1 MEVNN
6 KGRFSVLIAE
16 DEEPAMDYLV
26 ELASKRTEFKSC
38 RCSMDGKDTLEKLL
52 NENYDI
58 LFLDI
63 NLTVISGIE
72 ILKKIKNPP
81 YVIITT
87 AYPYPALHDLNIAE
101 MDYLF
106 KPFSEDMFNNVVE
119 KAINNLNKQDHC

>member
-1 MEVNN
+1 MN
-6 KGRFSVLIAE
+6 
-16 DEEPAMDYLV
+16 
-26 ELASKRTEFKSC
+26 
-38 RCSMDGKDTLEKLL
+38 EK
-52 NENYDI
+52 YDI

-87 AYPYPALHDLNIAE
+87 AYPYAALHDLNIAE

-106 KPFSEDMFNNVVE
+106 KPFSEDMFNIMKGNKHQEVE
-119 KAINNLNKQDHC
+119 YQKRLKKLTAKRWKKGKW